1 MTDYAAPRTSRARN
15 PAEVS
20 RLAAQRLGLPAGWWG
35 MLMAIASEGTI
46 MGCFLATYWYLRIRA
61 PHWPP
66 AGIPEPRVVV
76 PMTLAGVL
84 LLTSVP
90 MQLASRAVRAGRLGA
105 TRAFLLAA
113 LLVQTGYF
121 AYEFNDFGDQL
132 HSFGP
137 ARDAYASIY
146 YTLLGADHAHVF
158 VGMLLNV
165 WLLLKL
171 STGLTMYRLNATVAV
186 TWYWHFV
193 NVLTVVVIGSLT
205 SVHVV

>member
-1 MTDYAAPRTSRARN
+1 VTGYAAPR
-15 PAEVS
+15 
-20 RLAAQRLGLPAGWWG
+20 RLGPPAAWWG
-35 MLMAIASEGTI
+35 MVMLVASEGTLFGAFI
-46 MGCFLATYWYLRIRA
+46 GTYYYLRFKTA
-61 PHWPP
+61 VWPP
-66 AGIPEPRVVV
+66 DGIPEPRVVV
-76 PMTLAGVL
+76 PLVLVGCL

-90 MQLASRAVRAGRLGA
+90 MQLASRAVREGRLAA
-105 TRAFLLAA
+105 TRAFLLLA
-113 LLVQTGYF
+113 LIVQAGYF
-121 AYEFNDFGDQL
+121 AYEVDDFGNQL

-158 VGMLLNV
+158 IGLLLNV

-171 STGLTMYRLNATVAV
+171 STGLTMYRLNATVAIA
-186 TWYWHFV
+186 WYWHFV